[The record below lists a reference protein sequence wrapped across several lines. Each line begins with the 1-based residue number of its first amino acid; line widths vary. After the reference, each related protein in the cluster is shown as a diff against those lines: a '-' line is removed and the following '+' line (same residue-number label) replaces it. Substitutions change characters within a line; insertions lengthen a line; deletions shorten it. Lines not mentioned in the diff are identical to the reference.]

1 MFNNLMMQ
9 GQLKNGT
16 IIAVKVLSSDS
27 RQGTREFLNELMSIS
42 DISHDNL
49 VKLYGYCSEGDKKI
63 LVYNHLQ
70 NNSLAQT
77 LLGMSW

>member
-1 MFNNLMMQ
+1 MVQ

-16 IIAVKVLSSDS
+16 IIAVKVLSSES
-27 RQGTREFLNELMSIS
+27 RQGVREFQNELVAIS

-49 VKLYGYCSEGDKKI
+49 VKLYGYCTEGDQSI
-63 LVYNHLQ
+63 LVYNHIE

>member
-1 MFNNLMMQ
+1 MVQ

-16 IIAVKVLSSDS
+16 IIAVKVLSSES
-27 RQGTREFLNELMSIS
+27 RQGVREFQNELVAIS

-49 VKLYGYCSEGDKKI
+49 VKLYGYYAEGDQRI
-63 LVYNHLQ
+63 LVYNHIE